1 MEKKERNSR
10 IAKLYVDNGYDIDR
24 TLAIIETIPELMQT
38 FVNKNLRKS
47 VIGVLN
53 YMQVWKKLPPKEKIV
68 KDTGPTKKEL
78 ATDFC
83 DLLGIKAA
91 DVPTLLNMR
100 KSEISRLIDAIDD
113 LAVEIMADTA
123 DDFAAVNLEEE
134 TS

>member
-24 TLAIIETIPELMQT
+24 TLVIIETIPELMQA
-38 FVNKNLRKS
+38 FNGKNLRKS

-68 KDTGPTKKEL
+68 KDNGPTKKEL

-83 DLLGIKAA
+83 SLINIGLA

-100 KSEISRLIDAIDD
+100 KSEISKMISAIQN
-113 LAVEIMADTA
+113 VPEI
-123 DDFAAVNLEEE
+123 EED
-134 TS
+134 